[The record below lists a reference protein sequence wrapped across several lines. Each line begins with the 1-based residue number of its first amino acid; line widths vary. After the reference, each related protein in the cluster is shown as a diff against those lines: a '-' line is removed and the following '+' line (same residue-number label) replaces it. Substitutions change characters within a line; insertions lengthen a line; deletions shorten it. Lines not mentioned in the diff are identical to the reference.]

1 MSNKKKQVSSSI
13 AFLSDKKILMARSFY
28 LYLIFFMFLFNNI
41 KMITLIDEHDLLK
54 KHIGSARENRYRARQ
69 RVPNNIQQQQ
79 QQQQSFLSPDL
90 LRARWMKLYNE
101 QNRNNET

>member
-1 MSNKKKQVSSSI
+1 
-13 AFLSDKKILMARSFY
+13 
-28 LYLIFFMFLFNNI
+28 
-41 KMITLIDEHDLLK
+41 MITLIDEHDLFK

-69 RVPNNIQQQQ
+69 QVPNNIQQQQQQ

-90 LRARWMKLYNE
+90 LRARWMELYNE

>member
-13 AFLSDKKILMARSFY
+13 AFLSDKNIRMAPSFY

-79 QQQQSFLSPDL
+79 QQSFLSPDL
-90 LRARWMKLYNE
+90 LRARWMELYNE
-101 QNRNNET
+101 QNQNNET